1 LFSFSLP
8 VLRLGLLQ
16 DEKVRVGVF
25 SDCQIV
31 PIGSLCL
38 GAVCSEEV
46 CGPSSKPA
54 NAAIGSFCTIPE
66 WVKNFLKVGNNFI
79 VPKPSREWSDAQT
92 NGIEVSEVKATAPGS
107 ANS

>member
-1 LFSFSLP
+1 MALSVP
-8 VLRLGLLQ
+8 RTYA
-16 DEKVRVGVF
+16 VRVR
-25 SDCQIV
+25 S
-31 PIGSLCL
+31 
-38 GAVCSEEV
+38 
-46 CGPSSKPA
+46 PA